1 MTTMC
6 KLLRKK
12 TQDMTLGELRQLL
25 SQTTEE
31 LHDYVNLYSNEYKR
45 SNQLQSR
52 IDRLKLAQR
61 NAHLEFRGLIE

>member
-1 MTTMC
+1 MTTIR

-31 LHDYVNLYSNEYKR
+31 LNDYVNLYSNEYKR

-52 IDRLKLAQR
+52 IDRLKTSST
-61 NAHLEFRGLIE
+61 ECTFRV